1 VSGFVAR
8 KRIGQT
14 IEGDAAMKRMIRSI
28 LITVGLA
35 TLVVGAGNALAQG
48 DGGTNDGGGRRGGG
62 GGNFDPAQFQQQ
74 MMDRVKDRLEM
85 TNDDEWAA
93 VQGLVQKVMDAR
105 RATLSGMGFGG
116 RRGGNGGNG
125 GGDNANRGGGRGGF
139 LPPPSPESEDLQ
151 KALDAKAS
159 PDELKAK
166 LSKLRD
172 ARKAKEAALTK
183 AQEDLRKVLTV
194 RQEATAVSMGLLP

>member
-1 VSGFVAR
+1 
-8 KRIGQT
+8 
-14 IEGDAAMKRMIRSI
+14 MKRMIRSI

-48 DGGTNDGGGRRGGG
+48 DTGGTNDSGGRRGG

-74 MMDRVKDRLEM
+74 MLDRVKERMEM

-116 RRGGNGGNG
+116 GRRGGNNG
-125 GGDNANRGGGRGGF
+125 GGDNGNRGGGRGGF
-139 LPPPSPESEDLQ
+139 APPPSPEAEDLQ

-159 PDELKAK
+159 PDELKTKMA
-166 LSKLRD
+166 KLRD
-172 ARKAKEAALTK
+172 SRKAKEAALTK